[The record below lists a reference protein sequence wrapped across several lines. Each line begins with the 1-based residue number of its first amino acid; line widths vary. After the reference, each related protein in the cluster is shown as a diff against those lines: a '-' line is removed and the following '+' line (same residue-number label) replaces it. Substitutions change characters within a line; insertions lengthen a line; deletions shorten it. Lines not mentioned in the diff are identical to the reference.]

1 VTGLDAALASK
12 ASVVQLNAEANTRA
26 SDDGILQGN
35 ITTVSNNLTTET
47 INRTNADTG
56 LQTQINAK
64 LSDAPSDGF
73 LYGRKDAAWAKATG
87 AVISATAPALPQPG
101 TLWWDSDSGRFYVYF
116 NDGNSSQ
123 WVQVNAY
130 PVVDTSGFLLKTGGT
145 MTGQLL
151 LPTPGSNPAA
161 APKSYVDTGDAA
173 VQAAIAPAVAAAL
186 AALQLT
192 NFQAHRSGSGNLSIT
207 PVNTPTKIPMVAMV
221 SPVGAWSING
231 TGGLVCPKTG
241 TYMVNG
247 GVQVTTTA
255 ATVQLEVGFLLNA
268 SLLFAS
274 RSRYG
279 QGNAVAMNWMIGH
292 SRMMN
297 LVAGDVIYLA
307 AASTVVNTAVD
318 SIDATFFS
326 ASLVA
331 AY

>member
-1 VTGLDAALASK
+1 
-12 ASVVQLNAEANTRA
+12 
-26 SDDGILQGN
+26 
-35 ITTVSNNLTTET
+35 
-47 INRTNADTG
+47 
-56 LQTQINAK
+56 
-64 LSDAPSDGF
+64 
-73 LYGRKDAAWAKATG
+73 
-87 AVISATAPALPQPG
+87 
-101 TLWWDSDSGRFYVYF
+101 
-116 NDGNSSQ
+116 
-123 WVQVNAY
+123 
-130 PVVDTSGFLLKTGGT
+130 
-145 MTGQLL
+145 
-151 LPTPGSNPAA
+151 
-161 APKSYVDTGDAA
+161 
-173 VQAAIAPAVAAAL
+173 
-186 AALQLT
+186 
-192 NFQAHRSGSGNLSIT
+192 
-207 PVNTPTKIPMVAMV
+207 MVAMV